1 MGLQITSLWD
11 KLKVSEEERD
21 RWLSSHCGLGQSVID
36 AVRQLC
42 YPSHQT
48 RAAACSPRSRHHHHH
63 HHHHQCKSKLQ
74 QLKLEMSAK
83 LSTIVQ
89 DVRNTITALWDEMR
103 YTATQRAEFSGMRTL
118 QTSFTEAV
126 LEEHE
131 AYVAELEA
139 EHAKMRPIL
148 KVCMCVCVC
157 C

>member
-1 MGLQITSLWD
+1 
-11 KLKVSEEERD
+11 
-21 RWLSSHCGLGQSVID
+21 
-36 AVRQLC
+36 
-42 YPSHQT
+42 
-48 RAAACSPRSRHHHHH
+48 
-63 HHHHQCKSKLQ
+63 
-74 QLKLEMSAK
+74 MSAK

-131 AYVAELEA
+131 AYLAELEA

-148 KVCMCVCVC
+148 KVCMCVCC
-157 C
+157 